1 MRSEVEHTTNS
12 SSSSRTVNRSLPS
25 NAAAAPKD
33 RPGYS
38 VKTVITC
45 VDNRRTISRQ
55 EVSEAWRA
63 QMFAVLDGL
72 EPRDPLLVPLWTAIF
87 NAMTENSHARTQE
100 TPEQQEHS
108 HEVTADID
116 SSCSSLSLTSK
127 ETIEGTPIREA
138 TAWKYPS
145 GHGIDNSAEGSC
157 SPSEEAPACCSR
169 RSSAS
174 TSASATK
181 CVSFDND
188 VTFFE

>member
-1 MRSEVEHTTNS
+1 
-12 SSSSRTVNRSLPS
+12 
-25 NAAAAPKD
+25 
-33 RPGYS
+33 
-38 VKTVITC
+38 
-45 VDNRRTISRQ
+45 
-55 EVSEAWRA
+55 
-63 QMFAVLDGL
+63 MFAVLDGL

-138 TAWKYPS
+138 TAWVRSRSKGLESYRFPQKYPS